1 LREST
6 GPKPSDLG
14 IFFLILS
21 VLALVAGNL
30 RKELVLFLIGGT
42 FSVILAY
49 CFAGALILGAL
60 HAKRARLLAS
70 RMLNSK
76 VPAGTNAELILDS
89 GKAGPGRFFRFPGF
103 LVRYE
108 ILLATRDGREIR
120 RFFDPDGGTGAFSF
134 PVPERGAYYGPTD
147 RFFIGDILG
156 LFRSSLPLPQ
166 DESPRMLAL
175 PQAASES
182 IPAHR
187 ESGGD
192 SQRQDTHY
200 RRTDNLIDHR
210 PYVPGDDPRR
220 INWKLYGHAPSSE
233 LFVREG
239 EQEPPPHSRLLILV
253 ESMADPALYN
263 NASAR
268 RAVDLLCE
276 NALATALEYRRRGVD
291 LSIGCAG
298 GPIVEGDP
306 SELATALAYP
316 AAYASAYAGAG
327 EPKAQKPGR
336 SNAATDLPEP
346 PPDRGVFVLALPRT
360 FAGGALDRFLKNRK
374 QPGTP
379 VDLAFL
385 YEDDALAEAAE
396 TCARLYNQR
405 GGVHARQIRL
415 G

>member
-1 LREST
+1 LRELT

-14 IFFLILS
+14 IFLLILS
-21 VLALVAGNL
+21 VLALAAGNL

-42 FSVILAY
+42 FSVILVY
-49 CFAGALILGAL
+49 CFAGALILGAI
-60 HAKRARLLAS
+60 HAKRARLLSS
-70 RMLNSK
+70 RMLSPK
-76 VPAGTNAELILDS
+76 VPAGKNAELLLDS
-89 GKAGPGRFFRFPGF
+89 DKAGPGRFFRLPGF

-108 ILLATRDGREIR
+108 ILLATRDSREIR
-120 RFFDPDGGTGAFSF
+120 RLFDPDKDNRAFSF
-134 PVPERGAYYGPTD
+134 PVPERGAYYGLTD

-156 LFRSSLPLPQ
+156 LFHYSLPLPQ
-166 DESPRMLAL
+166 DKGARILAL
-175 PQAASES
+175 PQAAPEF

-187 ESGGD
+187 EFGGD

-200 RRTDNLIDHR
+200 RRSDNLIDHR

-220 INWKLYGHAPSSE
+220 INWKLYGHAPASE

-239 EQEPPPHSRLLILV
+239 EREPPPHSRLLILV

-263 NASAR
+263 GASAR

-276 NALATALEYRRRGVD
+276 NALAIALEYRRLGME
-291 LSIGCAG
+291 LSVGCAG
-298 GPIVEGDP
+298 GSIVEGDP
-306 SELATALAYP
+306 SELAAALAYP
-316 AAYASAYAGAG
+316 AAYSDDNAGKTKERGSPQSSAAM
-327 EPKAQKPGR
+327 
-336 SNAATDLPEP
+336 NLPEP
-346 PPDRGVFVLALPRT
+346 PPDQGVFVLALPRT
-360 FAGGALDRFLKNRK
+360 FSGGALDRFLKNRK
-374 QPGTP
+374 QPGRP

-415 G
+415 RQ

>member
-1 LREST
+1 
-6 GPKPSDLG
+6 
-14 IFFLILS
+14 
-21 VLALVAGNL
+21 
-30 RKELVLFLIGGT
+30 VLFLVGGT

-60 HAKRARLLAS
+60 HAKRARLLSS
-70 RMLNSK
+70 RILNWK
-76 VPAGTNAELILDS
+76 VPAGKNAELILDRE
-89 GKAGPGRFFRFPGF
+89 KAGSGRFFRLPGF

-108 ILLATRDGREIR
+108 ILLVTRDGREIR
-120 RFFDPDGGTGAFSF
+120 RFFDPDGGTGGFSL

-156 LFRSSLPLPQ
+156 LFRHSLPLPQ
-166 DESPRMLAL
+166 DVSPRVLAL
-175 PQAASES
+175 PQAAPES

-187 ESGGD
+187 EAGGD
-192 SQRQDTHY
+192 SQRQDAQY

-220 INWKLYGHAPSSE
+220 INWKLYGHAPSAE

-239 EQEPPPHSRLLILV
+239 EREPSPHSRLLILV
-253 ESMADPALYN
+253 ESMADPVLYDGV
-263 NASAR
+263 SAR

-276 NALATALEYRRRGVD
+276 NALAMALEYRRRGVD

-298 GPIVEGDP
+298 GSVVEGDP
-306 SELATALAYP
+306 SELAAALAYP
-316 AAYASAYAGAG
+316 AAYPGDAAQPGGAM
-327 EPKAQKPGR
+327 E
-336 SNAATDLPEP
+336 LPEP

-360 FAGGALDRFLKNRK
+360 LAGGALDRFLKNRK

-385 YEDDALAEAAE
+385 YKDDALAEAAE

-405 GGVHARQIRL
+405 GGIHARHIRL
-415 G
+415 V